1 MVDKLQRMKAT
12 TSIIEQN
19 WPPHTLLKKEP
30 TFGETMRL
38 KSDNKAIKRSAYNH
52 TQNHIAAIQLPNLFM
67 VDAIIYSHFQQ

>member
-1 MVDKLQRMKAT
+1 
-12 TSIIEQN
+12 
-19 WPPHTLLKKEP
+19 
-30 TFGETMRL
+30 MRL